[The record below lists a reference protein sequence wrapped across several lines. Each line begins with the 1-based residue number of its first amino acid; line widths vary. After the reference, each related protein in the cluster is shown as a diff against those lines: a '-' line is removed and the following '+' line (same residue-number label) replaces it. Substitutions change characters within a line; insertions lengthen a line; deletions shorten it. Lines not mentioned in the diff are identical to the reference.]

1 MIQLVK
7 EVINIETNINHVEEG
22 LHKFGIQTK
31 QENGEYR
38 AFSEVIFDVCDVLEK
53 IKNNSSE
60 EEYEKQQAYL
70 SQLIFGK
77 RNQNLLYQI
86 TKY

>member
-1 MIQLVK
+1 MI
-7 EVINIETNINHVEEG
+7 IIEANINRVEEG
-22 LHKFGIQTK
+22 LLKFGIQIK